1 MCVCVRCE
9 VFRTHR
15 SHKSDHGR
23 GGSDKVWRSASEWLE
38 SSGDDVIS
46 VMTDAT
52 SLPGR
57 LRTVVWWCAHFFA
70 SRTTHDT
77 TMPPTRRGTL
87 GLGSTPKLERR
98 LHLRG
103 IFDALDHDA
112 DAGVSIAELQE
123 GLARHAEVGVL
134 RDDDHSVAHEKR
146 LGV

>member
-1 MCVCVRCE
+1 MMS
-9 VFRTHR
+9 FRDDGCHVTWQVE
-15 SHKSDHGR
+15 D
-23 GGSDKVWRSASEWLE
+23 GG
-38 SSGDDVIS
+38 G
-46 VMTDAT
+46 
-52 SLPGR
+52 
-57 LRTVVWWCAHFFA
+57 AHTFFA

-134 RDDDHSVAHEKR
+134 RDDDHSVAHKKR

>member
-1 MCVCVRCE
+1 M
-9 VFRTHR
+9 
-15 SHKSDHGR
+15 
-23 GGSDKVWRSASEWLE
+23 
-38 SSGDDVIS
+38 
-46 VMTDAT
+46 
-52 SLPGR
+52 
-57 LRTVVWWCAHFFA
+57 WWCAHFFA